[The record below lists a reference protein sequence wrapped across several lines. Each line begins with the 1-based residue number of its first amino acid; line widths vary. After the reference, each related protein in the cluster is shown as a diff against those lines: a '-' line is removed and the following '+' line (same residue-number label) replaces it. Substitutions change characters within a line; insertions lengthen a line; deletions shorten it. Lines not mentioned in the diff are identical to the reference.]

1 VRALKKPSTAISL
14 ITSLLGVPLSDLPEK
29 VAEKK
34 TPKPHPL
41 KKAPPARMQARAELP
56 DDPAMPTLREIRA
69 WCAAGATR
77 MPGIG
82 EGAVEFLMRGYSKGS
97 RATLEA
103 RVGQRRLAVKIY
115 AEDPSPEAALYEALA
130 AAGLA
135 GDSGVR
141 VAPLLAWER
150 DLRMLVF
157 GWLEGPTAYQLVEG
171 GQGERAG
178 ELAARWL
185 QRVASLAV
193 TLGPPFGAVRILDK
207 ARKWVAKLGALD
219 PALGTAAAALAGT
232 LKRTQPKEGAPRLVH
247 GTLYARHVIDLGD
260 GPGVIDWQRFGQG
273 PPELDAGVFLA
284 TIWRLGQHDKT
295 LAGAAARAE
304 RAFLAGTQDLVDE
317 RALAWHRA
325 AALLHFAERVSKP
338 IPRRPGDWPA
348 RSHAM
353 LSEGA
358 RLAATAG

>member
-1 VRALKKPSTAISL
+1 MKAIGKPITAVSL
-14 ITSLLGVPLSDLPEK
+14 ITSLLGVPLSDLPAK

-34 TPKPHPL
+34 NPKPHPL
-41 KKAPPARMQARAELP
+41 KKAPPAPVQPRAELP
-56 DDPAMPTLREIRA
+56 DDPALPTLREIRA
-69 WCAAGATR
+69 WCLAGATR
-77 MPGIG
+77 MPGID

-103 RVGQRRLAVKIY
+103 RVGHRRLAVKIY
-115 AEDPSPEAALYEALA
+115 AEDPSPEAALYEAFA

-141 VAPLLAWER
+141 VPPLLAWDR
-150 DLRMLVF
+150 DLCMLVF
-157 GWLEGPTAYQLVEG
+157 GWLEGPTAHQLVEG

-178 ELAARWL
+178 ALAACWL

-193 TLGPPFGAVRILDK
+193 ALGPPFGAARILDK
-207 ARKWVAKLGALD
+207 SRKWVAALGAID

-232 LKRTQPKEGAPRLVH
+232 LKRTQPKEGASRLVH
-247 GTLYARHVIDLGD
+247 GTLYARHVLDLGD

-273 PPELDAGVFLA
+273 PPEFDAGVFLA

-304 RAFLAGTQDLVDE
+304 RVFLGGTQDLLGA

-325 AALLHFAERVSKP
+325 AALLHFAERASKLT
-338 IPRRPGDWPA
+338 PRRPGDWLA